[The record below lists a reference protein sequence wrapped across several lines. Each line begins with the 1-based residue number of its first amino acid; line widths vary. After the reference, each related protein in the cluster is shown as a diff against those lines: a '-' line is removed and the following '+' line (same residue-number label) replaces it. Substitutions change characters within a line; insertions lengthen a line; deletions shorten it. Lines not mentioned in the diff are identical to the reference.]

1 MNPIVIGYDGSAG
14 ARRAIEYGG
23 RLFEGREAIV
33 VTAFEDW
40 PPAVAGDRRTSAS
53 VDVTARAEVEE
64 RVREGVELAR
74 AAGFDAL
81 GEPQF
86 APRKPWQTLIAV
98 ADEHDAELIL
108 VGSHGVNGLRPRV
121 LGSVSHQLIHRAH
134 RPVLAVPTPEA
145 AAARRSDAPAGR
157 DVAHAAH

>member
-23 RLFEGREAIV
+23 RLFAGREAIV

-121 LGSVSHQLIHRAH
+121 LGSVSHELMHHAH
-134 RPVLAVPTPEA
+134 QPVLAIPTRKA
-145 AAARRSDAPAGR
+145 VAARREQRATDRTAE
-157 DVAHAAH
+157 HAAH